1 MRRNITANYS
11 WIHISFP
18 TNSELRKQTTQN
30 WNVPGLLLGLR
41 EESTE
46 VSFSQSRQI
55 FSGWCCKQLNKFE
68 YQVSPRCYE
77 WPSSQMSVLEL
88 SQDEWKRKWLIPQSV
103 CMKASAQEACE
114 YAAWVGLWKS
124 CEIRFTRAGRTFRK
138 LAQDHLA
145 STIGQ
150 GQKRTVT
157 PVDICNDAI
166 TRSIYTEA
174 NHVCCMLLSM
184 HHSLNAQH

>member
-1 MRRNITANYS
+1 MRQNITANYS
-11 WIHISFP
+11 WIHISSP
-18 TNSELRKQTTQN
+18 TNSELRKQKTQN
-30 WNVPGLLLGLR
+30 LTSGR
-41 EESTE
+41 
-46 VSFSQSRQI
+46 SRQRWA
-55 FSGWCCKQLNKFE
+55 FHSLDRYFQAECCKQLNKFE
-68 YQVSPRCYE
+68 YQVSPCCYE

-103 CMKASAQEACE
+103 CMKAFAQEACE

-124 CEIRFTRAGRTFRK
+124 CEIRFTRAGKTFRK
-138 LAQDHLA
+138 PAQDHLA

-174 NHVCCMLLSM
+174 NHVCRMLLSM
-184 HHSLNAQH
+184 RHSLNAQH